1 LAASQGKAKK
11 ANSNKKPQQQQQQ
24 DDVQIRVEET
34 QILDDDSSIRL
45 AEPNF
50 VRLVVT
56 TADEDEERAN
66 AAEQGP

>member
-1 LAASQGKAKK
+1 LAASQGKTKK
-11 ANSNKKPQQQQQQ
+11 ANSNKKPQQQ

-56 TADEDEERAN
+56 TADEDEERSN
-66 AAEQGP
+66 AAEQGT